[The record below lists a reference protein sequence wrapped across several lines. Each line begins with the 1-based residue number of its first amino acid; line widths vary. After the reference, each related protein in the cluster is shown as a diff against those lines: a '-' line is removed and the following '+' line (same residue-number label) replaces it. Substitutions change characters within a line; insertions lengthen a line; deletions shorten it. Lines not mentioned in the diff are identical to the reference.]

1 MCPTYLVDTRPPQ
14 NIAEHTDALNRIIGM
29 NLTIA
34 FNYVEST
41 DYTNSDLIS
50 CVVRGV

>member
-1 MCPTYLVDTRPPQ
+1 MCPKYLVDTRPPQ
-14 NIAEHTDALNRIIGM
+14 NIAEHIDAMNRIIGM
-29 NLTIA
+29 NLFIA
-34 FNYVEST
+34 FNDVEST